1 MGGCRELELFL
12 FFKACGLGFLG
23 CFFLCEI
30 CQKKKKKLQFKLIP
44 TQTNHKIVM
53 FPAAR
58 GQCSAQFTLYRI
70 LWWQGQKDYLS
81 SNRKKQSMQRKQEFA
96 EVILSNK
103 KLLLYDFQL

>member
-1 MGGCRELELFL
+1 M
-12 FFKACGLGFLG
+12 FFFCVKYAK
-23 CFFLCEI
+23 
-30 CQKKKKKLQFKLIP
+30 KKKKKLQFKLIP

-103 KLLLYDFQL
+103 KTFII